1 MPRLPFRRRKT
12 KLDTVKDLA
21 QIYTTLKLS
30 QAGGK
35 AAKKAAKGYAGV
47 KAAKGGGKLLRP
59 ALAAL
64 GIGGL
69 VAFLKKRNQQPT
81 GYEPPVGS
89 SPGSTPSAYASGAG
103 AGTGTGTGTGSSP
116 ASPAPTD
123 AAPTTPP
130 QPSGG
135 GLSEEPETTDL
146 EPGSVPGRE
155 SFPLGSSVSTED
167 ETPAGS
173 PGAPKSASTE
183 AGSDGEKA

>member
-1 MPRLPFRRRKT
+1 MARLPFRRRRT

-30 QAGGK
+30 QAGGR

-69 VAFLKKRNQQPT
+69 VAFLKKRNRQPT

-89 SPGSTPSAYASGAG
+89 SPGSTPSAYPSGA
-103 AGTGTGTGTGSSP
+103 GTGSSP
-116 ASPAPTD
+116 APTD
-123 AAPTTPP
+123 ATAAGSTPP

-135 GLSEEPETTDL
+135 GL
-146 EPGSVPGRE
+146 
-155 SFPLGSSVSTED
+155 
-167 ETPAGS
+167 
-173 PGAPKSASTE
+173 
-183 AGSDGEKA
+183 

>member
-1 MPRLPFRRRKT
+1 MPRPPFRRRKT

-47 KAAKGGGKLLRP
+47 KAAKGGGKVLRP

-64 GIGGL
+64 GIGAL

-89 SPGSTPSAYASGAG
+89 SPGSTPSAYPSG
-103 AGTGTGTGTGSSP
+103 AGTGSQP
-116 ASPAPTD
+116 AAPAPTD
-123 AAPTTPP
+123 AAPAAPP

-135 GLSEEPETTDL
+135 GVSEEPETTDL
-146 EPGSVPGRE
+146 EAGSVQGRE
-155 SFPLGSSVSTED
+155 SYPLGSSVSTED

-173 PGAPKSASTE
+173 PGAPKSGSTE

>member
-1 MPRLPFRRRKT
+1 MPRLPFRKRRT

-35 AAKKAAKGYAGV
+35 AAQKAAKGYAGV

-64 GIGGL
+64 GIGAL

-89 SPGSTPSAYASGAG
+89 SPGSTPSAYPSGA
-103 AGTGTGTGTGSSP
+103 GTGSSP
-116 ASPAPTD
+116 AAPPPTD
-123 AAPTTPP
+123 AAPPSGPAGATPP

-146 EPGSVPGRE
+146 EAGSVQGRE

-183 AGSDGEKA
+183 SGSDGGKA

>member
-59 ALAAL
+59 ALAAV
-64 GIGGL
+64 GIGAL

-89 SPGSTPSAYASGAG
+89 SPGSTPSAYPSGAG
-103 AGTGTGTGTGSSP
+103 TDSSP
-116 ASPAPTD
+116 AAPAPTD
-123 AAPTTPP
+123 AAPPSPP

-135 GLSEEPETTDL
+135 GVSEEPETTDL
-146 EPGSVPGRE
+146 EAGSVQGRE

-183 AGSDGEKA
+183 SGSDGDKA

>member
-35 AAKKAAKGYAGV
+35 AARKAAKGYAGV
-47 KAAKGGGKLLRP
+47 KAAKGGGKVLRP

-64 GIGGL
+64 GIGAL

-89 SPGSTPSAYASGAG
+89 SPGSTPSAYPSGAG
-103 AGTGTGTGTGSSP
+103 TCSSP
-116 ASPAPTD
+116 TAPPPTD
-123 AAPTTPP
+123 AAPPTPP

-135 GLSEEPETTDL
+135 GVSDEPETTDL
-146 EPGSVPGRE
+146 EGGSGPGRE
-155 SFPLGSSVSTED
+155 SFPLGSSVSSEE

-173 PGAPKSASTE
+173 PGAPKSAST
-183 AGSDGEKA
+183 

>member
-47 KAAKGGGKLLRP
+47 KAAKGGGKVLRP

-64 GIGGL
+64 GIGAL
-69 VAFLKKRNQQPT
+69 VAFLKKRNRQPT

-89 SPGSTPSAYASGAG
+89 SPGSTPSAYPSGAG
-103 AGTGTGTGTGSSP
+103 PGSSP
-116 ASPAPTD
+116 TAPAPTD
-123 AAPTTPP
+123 AAPPTSP

-135 GLSEEPETTDL
+135 GVGDEPETTDL
-146 EPGSVPGRE
+146 EAGSVPGRE
-155 SFPLGSSVSTED
+155 SFPLGSSVSTEE

-183 AGSDGEKA
+183 SGSDGEKP

>member
-12 KLDTVKDLA
+12 ELDTVKDLA

-47 KAAKGGGKLLRP
+47 KAEKGGGKVLRP
-59 ALAAL
+59 ALAAV
-64 GIGGL
+64 GIGAL

-89 SPGSTPSAYASGAG
+89 SPGSTPSAYPSGA
-103 AGTGTGTGTGSSP
+103 GTGSSP
-116 ASPAPTD
+116 PAPAPTD
-123 AAPTTPP
+123 AAPASPP

-135 GLSEEPETTDL
+135 GLSQEPETTDL
-146 EPGSVPGRE
+146 EPGSVQGRE

-173 PGAPKSASTE
+173 PGAPKSASTDS
-183 AGSDGEKA
+183 GSDGEKA